1 MTIYD
6 MYDHLK
12 RTQSAATIKFHLPLA
27 RTSFFL
33 PETDNVSTYSSA
45 RFALQIGPLAFRRS
59 VFFRETAVDGPL
71 VNQTAY
77 LLAWYHQR
85 VGSFHQVLGSPQ
97 RSPTSVPGSVP
108 RALAAVPWRPAPW
121 TPPALARRAPLPA
134 RSRPEPWAAASTVAA
149 PPLRPRRRWPPGS
162 DRGSARHWPSA
173 GLASGWK
180 NDETCGSGAKAPFES
195 IWTKQVSC
203 SGRWMK
209 KNSPR
214 VGIDEYMSSSTVDVA
229 FGCFWWGERS
239 SCSTYVSCLLMPSN
253 VVAPSSSCRCL
264 LSQLFCPCMCPT
276 CPNLFALL
284 GGLHGQLSPM
294 FFRRWGFLSQHWNEG
309 MEAKD
314 CAPIPTAYFS
324 TQGISPPEG
333 TSCSLMPKASIR
345 LIPAS
350 TRQVA
355 AGCARCAFLQRCE
368 EVPPTSPTTCQ
379 VCSIH

>member
-1 MTIYD
+1 MTCMI
-6 MYDHLK
+6 
-12 RTQSAATIKFHLPLA
+12 I
-27 RTSFFL
+27 
-33 PETDNVSTYSSA
+33 SSA
-45 RFALQIGPLAFRRS
+45 HNPQPQS
-59 VFFRETAVDGPL
+59 SSTCH
-71 VNQTAY
+71 
-77 LLAWYHQR
+77 LLALLF
-85 VGSFHQVLGSPQ
+85 SFLRLTMFPPILRRDLLCKLAHWLSGDPFFFGKLLLMDPSSIKQLISSLGIIKEW
-97 RSPTSVPGSVP
+97 VPSTRCWARPKDP
-108 RALAAVPWRPAPW
+108 RLRC
-121 TPPALARRAPLPA
+121 RGRC
-134 RSRPEPWAAASTVAA
+134 PEPW
-149 PPLRPRRRWPPGS
+149 PRCHGDRRLGHHRRW
-162 DRGSARHWPSA
+162 RGGRRCRRVA
-173 GLASGWK
+173 GRSLGRRLRRWRLLLFGLEGDGRQGRIAGQHGTGLLQDLPQDGK